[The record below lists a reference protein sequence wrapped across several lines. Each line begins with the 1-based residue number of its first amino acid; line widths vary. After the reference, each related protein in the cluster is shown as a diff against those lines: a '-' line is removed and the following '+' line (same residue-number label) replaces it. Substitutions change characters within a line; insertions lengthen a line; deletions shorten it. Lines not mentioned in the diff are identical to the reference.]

1 MKRKKVSVTI
11 VVLALL
17 TAMIWAVMF
26 FTKSEQPY
34 FPPKPED
41 TTLEFWICDDM
52 SLFDWSGHDEI
63 GGWMGAWEFLGKD
76 YRRTPAGE
84 RPYVRVSYIL
94 TAWPD
99 YADDGEYVTKIE
111 ITDPAVPVYGLTV
124 ESEPA
129 EFERVMKS
137 MGYKVE
143 TVDDGLQRAVRDRFT
158 FSIYRGDTPKFTI
171 SAEVSNR
178 EGIVF

>member
-1 MKRKKVSVTI
+1 M
-11 VVLALL
+11 
-17 TAMIWAVMF
+17 
-26 FTKSEQPY
+26 
-34 FPPKPED
+34 
-41 TTLEFWICDDM
+41 
-52 SLFDWSGHDEI
+52 
-63 GGWMGAWEFLGKD
+63 
-76 YRRTPAGE
+76 
-84 RPYVRVSYIL
+84 SYIL

-99 YADDGEYVTKIE
+99 YADGGQYVTTIE
-111 ITDPAVPVYGLTV
+111 ITDPAVSVYGLTV

-143 TVDDGLQRAVRDRFT
+143 TIDDNFQRAIRDRFT
-158 FSIYRGDTPKFTI
+158 FSIYRDDTPKFII

>member
-1 MKRKKVSVTI
+1 MKRKNVLVTI
-11 VVLALL
+11 VLLVVLIV
-17 TAMIWAVMF
+17 MIWTVMF

-34 FPPKPED
+34 SPPKPED
-41 TTLEFWICDDM
+41 TNLEFWICDDV
-52 SLFDWSGHDEI
+52 SLVDWNGHDEI
-63 GGWMGAWEFLGKD
+63 TGWMGAWEFLGKD
-76 YRRTPAGE
+76 YRRSKTGG

-99 YADDGEYVTKIE
+99 YADGGQYVTTIE
-111 ITDPAVPVYGLTV
+111 ITDPAVSVYGLTV

-129 EFERVMKS
+129 EFERVMES

-143 TVDDGLQRAVRDRFT
+143 TVDDNFQRAVRDRFT
-158 FSIYRGDTPKFTI
+158 FSLYRDDTPEFII